1 MIRGPLRR
9 TLVIAGVA
17 GSVVLGGATI
27 RAAAAWTATAA
38 PLTVAPA
45 STETL
50 SARLAEEEG
59 RSAQLRRELDALRA
73 TTSDLRS
80 ALDAAQTRIAADA
93 DAADALRTRLERA
106 KARLATLEASIA
118 RARSAGPTTPA
129 GRPSGGGA
137 TRGDEEHEVESDG

>member
-9 TLVIAGVA
+9 ALVLAGVA
-17 GSVVLGGATI
+17 GSLVLGGATI

-38 PLTVAPA
+38 PLSVAPA
-45 STETL
+45 STEMLT
-50 SARLAEEEG
+50 ARLAEEEG
-59 RSAQLRRELDALRA
+59 RSAQLRRELDALQA

-106 KARLATLEASIA
+106 KTRLATLEASIA
-118 RARSAGPTTPA
+118 LARSATSRAPA
-129 GRPSGGGA
+129 VRPSGGGA
-137 TRGDEEHEVESDG
+137 TRGDEDHEVESDG

>member
-118 RARSAGPTTPA
+118 RARSAGPTTPS

-137 TRGDEEHEVESDG
+137 TGGDEEHEVESDG